1 MPPPRTRRK
10 RFGRRAA
17 RDRYDPSSRT
27 SPAAGAPMPI
37 HDWSRMD
44 DGQFAHFHNG
54 WIYAIADRLN
64 DGLLPPGYYAAGE
77 QKFQN
82 VEPDVLAML
91 TGGGARGDA
100 RFPAPQPPPAGGGVA
115 TLAARPPAVAAVQ
128 AMPWGED
135 SYEDRE
141 DQVSVRRGSDDRLA
155 AVIEIVSRGN
165 KTSRARL
172 DRFLGKNRDY
182 LNAGIHLLL
191 VDLHP
196 PGSLDPRGLHPA
208 LWARVTGRDAAP
220 LGNGAT
226 ARTLTLASYR
236 VEPPPEAYLQP
247 VRVGDELTDMP
258 LFLTPEHYVPVPLR
272 DTYADRVKHFP
283 PPWRERLEAAD

>member
-1 MPPPRTRRK
+1 
-10 RFGRRAA
+10 
-17 RDRYDPSSRT
+17 
-27 SPAAGAPMPI
+27 MPI

-44 DGQFAHFHNG
+44 DGQFAHFHNS

-64 DGLLPPGYYAAGE
+64 GGVLPPGYYAAGE

-91 TGGGARGDA
+91 IGGGGRGDD
-100 RFPAPQPPPAGGGVA
+100 RSPAPQPPPAGGGVV
-115 TLAARPPAVAAVQ
+115 TLAARPPAVSTVQ
-128 AMPWGED
+128 TMLWEEGVDTHE
-135 SYEDRE
+135 ERE

-165 KTSRARL
+165 KSSRARL

-182 LNAGIHLLL
+182 LNSGIHLLL
-191 VDLHP
+191 IDLHP

-220 LGNGAT
+220 LGNGAA
-226 ARTLTLASYR
+226 ARTLTQASYR
-236 VEPPPEAYLQP
+236 VAPPPEAYLQP
-247 VRVGDELTDMP
+247 VRVGEDLTDMP

-272 DTYADRVKHFP
+272 ETYADRVEHFP
-283 PPWRERLEAAD
+283 PPWRARLEGAD